1 MFLLRASIFSTFYF
15 RFRVYSGCYDR
26 CRNLSIREK
35 KTFLVKTDENLST
48 LTKVSFIDRR

>member
-26 CRNLSIREK
+26 CRNFSIRK
-35 KTFLVKTDENLST
+35 KKNLSG
-48 LTKVSFIDRR
+48 KDRWKFVYTYKS